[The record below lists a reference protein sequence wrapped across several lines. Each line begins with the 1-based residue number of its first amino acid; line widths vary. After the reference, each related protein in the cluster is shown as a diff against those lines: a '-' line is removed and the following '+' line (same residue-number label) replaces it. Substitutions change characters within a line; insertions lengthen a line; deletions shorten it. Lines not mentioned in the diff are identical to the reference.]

1 MRNDIDQQDGALSTG
16 IFGTKYLL
24 EVLSTEGFA
33 DLAGRIVTRRAF
45 PGWGFMLDRGATT
58 LWETWKPSANVFS
71 QNHPMFGSV
80 DEWLMKHVLGI
91 APAADAV
98 GFDRIIIRP
107 QPVAGLTWARGTYR
121 SVKGPVGVDWRMA
134 DGRLSLAVDIPPG
147 ARARVWLEREQHW
160 VDVGPGQHEW

>member
-1 MRNDIDQQDGALSTG
+1 
-16 IFGTKYLL
+16 
-24 EVLSTEGFA
+24 
-33 DLAGRIVTRRAF
+33 
-45 PGWGFMLDRGATT
+45 
-58 LWETWKPSANVFS
+58 
-71 QNHPMFGSV
+71 
-80 DEWLMKHVLGI
+80 MKHVLGI

-160 VDVGPGQHEW
+160 VDVGPGQHAW